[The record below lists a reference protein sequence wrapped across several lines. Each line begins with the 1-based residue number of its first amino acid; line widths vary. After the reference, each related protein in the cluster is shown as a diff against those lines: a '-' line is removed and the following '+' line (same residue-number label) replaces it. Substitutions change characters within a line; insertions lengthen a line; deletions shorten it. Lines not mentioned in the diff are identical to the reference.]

1 MFSQG
6 LGLVINGS
14 QQTNWGF
21 GEFNS
26 STQYDSL
33 GMSQGMVLSIVMFR
47 MSCMSKMIPSSFAR
61 GRWWVLGG
69 SAVQIQKG
77 S

>member
-1 MFSQG
+1 MIS
-6 LGLVINGS
+6 GS

-33 GMSQGMVLSIVMFR
+33 GMSQGMVLSIVIFR
-47 MSCMSKMIPSSFAR
+47 MTCMSKMIHSPFAR
-61 GRWWVLGG
+61 GRRWVLGG
-69 SAVQIQKG
+69 SAIQIQKR